1 MVHTLGFILRANQ
14 VFGVELGRGIANI
27 FGYMG
32 LRIALGATF
41 GLVFAP
47 SIGKKTAEKI
57 N

>member
-14 VFGVELGRGIANI
+14 VFEVELGTDIGNI

-41 GLVFAP
+41 GLVFGP
-47 SIGKKTAEKI
+47 SIRKKTAEKI

>member
-14 VFGVELGRGIANI
+14 VFGVELGTGIANI